1 MIRNRQFCI
10 FEALPTAV
18 KIGISVAI
26 YLLISMER
34 EWADKD
40 AGTRTFAVM
49 LSLGMLASMII

>member
-18 KIGISVAI
+18 KIGICVAI
-26 YLLISMER
+26 DLLISMER

-40 AGTRTFAVM
+40 AGTYTLAVIV
-49 LSLGMLASMII
+49 LLGMLASMII